1 LLSDLSYISPED
13 VAAGKVSGGVAL
25 MMRHAERHPFIG
37 GDGVISAGLTERGFQ
52 QAYQFGEQ
60 LSLIVEIGKVY
71 CSPIARC
78 IHTAQSILEGAG
90 LEAIPRLKWW
100 LFSPFLNVVGSAP
113 PRVSDVQVYSD
124 EFNSRYQAEKLK
136 MVLERIKYPS
146 DSNIVNLYI
155 THDTTVMPIL
165 AYLLGMDRVH
175 FHASPG
181 YLQGIS
187 LKRLNGHVELA
198 GFRP

>member
-1 LLSDLSYISPED
+1 MSDLSYISLED

-25 MMRHAERHPFIG
+25 LMRHAERHLFISD
-37 GDGVISAGLTERGFQ
+37 DGVVNADLTERGFQ
-52 QAYQFGEQ
+52 QACRFGEQ
-60 LSLIVEIGKVY
+60 LSQVFRIGKVY

-90 LEAIPRLKWW
+90 LEATPHLKWW
-100 LFSPFLNVVGSAP
+100 LFSPFLNVARSAP
-113 PRVSDVQVYSD
+113 PEVSAIQVYSD

-146 DSNIVNLYI
+146 DPNIVNLYI

-165 AYLLGMDRVH
+165 AYLQGMDRVH

-181 YLQGIS
+181 YLQGIA